1 MVDMKYVVGI
11 LLIVIASGLFYTAR
25 IDQTTFLAIL
35 ATALAIM
42 GYTYI
47 GTRKKKLDT

>member
-1 MVDMKYVVGI
+1 MIDMKYIIGI

-42 GYTYI
+42 GYTYVDLK
-47 GTRKKKLDT
+47 RKSNG